1 MEKRS
6 HLKRPSASCLL
17 PPKVDGE
24 ERPLVESGTRLVV
37 KSSVFKFHHLEPRV
51 SLGLGKSRVD
61 LVPDGEVSTNI
72 KLPRGTYVR
81 DTLLW
86 SLSLLYV
93 EDGQYGSVIEVPSR
107 STYMY
112 LALYVLEV
120 IDSVDGSRAS
130 VTCHTDPGSSSN
142 VVGDLSGWSCHSF
155 SLADFYWEQPACP
168 SS

>member
-1 MEKRS
+1 MEERS

-37 KSSVFKFHHLEPRV
+37 KSSISKFHHLEPRV

-86 SLSLLYV
+86 ALSLLHV
-93 EDGQYGSVIEVPSR
+93 EDGQYSSVIEVPSR
-107 STYMY
+107 STYICTLHCMC
-112 LALYVLEV
+112 
-120 IDSVDGSRAS
+120 SR
-130 VTCHTDPGSSSN
+130 
-142 VVGDLSGWSCHSF
+142 
-155 SLADFYWEQPACP
+155 
-168 SS
+168 

>member
-1 MEKRS
+1 M
-6 HLKRPSASCLL
+6 
-17 PPKVDGE
+17 
-24 ERPLVESGTRLVV
+24 
-37 KSSVFKFHHLEPRV
+37 

-81 DTLLW
+81 DTWLW

-93 EDGQYGSVIEVPSR
+93 EDGSVIEVPSR

-120 IDSVDGSRAS
+120 IDSVDGSRAP

-142 VVGDLSGWSCHSF
+142 VVGDLSGGSCHSF

>member
-37 KSSVFKFHHLEPRV
+37 KSSISKFHHLEPRV

-86 SLSLLYV
+86 SLSLMYV
-93 EDGQYGSVIEVPSR
+93 EYGSVIEVPSR
-107 STYMY
+107 STLHCMC
-112 LALYVLEV
+112 
-120 IDSVDGSRAS
+120 SR
-130 VTCHTDPGSSSN
+130 
-142 VVGDLSGWSCHSF
+142 
-155 SLADFYWEQPACP
+155 
-168 SS
+168 